1 MALTTF
7 QPKGHHKQS
16 MLQKGIMKMFRYEPD
31 AGKFVH
37 KKTNTEKGTIVKKGL
52 SRHQAGTR
60 VSKQET
66 EDSWFI
72 ESRYREKFMV

>member
-7 QPKGHHKQS
+7 QPKGNHKQS

-37 KKTNTEKGTIVKKGL
+37 KKTNTEKGTVVKKG
-52 SRHQAGTR
+52 
-60 VSKQET
+60 
-66 EDSWFI
+66 
-72 ESRYREKFMV
+72 